1 MITDVRERCSYNRFK
16 VLIIIMIISF
26 SSSLL
31 KAQVIEIDT
40 VFIIAKPRISKL
52 TEQPLTEPLSI
63 LPATSVVSRNEI
75 RLQGANTVI
84 DALNHVPGGLTET
97 RGRQVKQFFSV
108 RGQKYPYPDYAING
122 VWQKEFEELP
132 YFFSA
137 SDIEEIEIIRSSAA
151 LLTGLSGLSG
161 LINIKTREYQSSE
174 TVLEAEYGTFN
185 TAHLHL
191 STGNTIG
198 RLSYA
203 AGGGYDRTEGP
214 KGMHA
219 NESMANLYARMTWQ
233 PVSSIIL
240 KANIFGLDGTRE
252 MAIALEPAEPRYRN
266 MRQSFDPYRA
276 LLSNVRIEYR
286 PGNNLTSELQLFYS
300 RRNPTFIDEVRETES
315 NEKDYE
321 YGVNFLQAVALSSS
335 NVLRFGGLYNR
346 WVAPN
351 GKRFYIGKRC
361 DTETF
366 SAVIADEQ
374 QLGRFT
380 FDTGIR
386 FTGTYLNEY
395 AAYNIEG
402 DGGLFRDVTPVTDEW
417 EAPVIQATLGASFDY
432 SRNLSF
438 HVNSAAGQV
447 KPRVGTLS
455 TSMTEPENET
465 RLKIDI
471 GSIYKTELGKYSL
484 TAFGVF
490 QKNAIVL
497 SGTTATSIETGEVR
511 VLYLN
516 RNQSQTGIE
525 FEALPP
531 PVMNTLRPFFNFTLI
546 RSRMENDNQM
556 VANREHPALIT
567 SGGLYFRQKAFDI
580 NILCKYVAPFENDR
594 FVPAYHGPQPL
605 GDFFVA
611 DINGGYT
618 TKGKVPVRLYF
629 RVRNLSD
636 LRYSTVNGYPDF
648 GRMLYAGV
656 QVKLMKEAD

>member
-1 MITDVRERCSYNRFK
+1 MEGLRIRLRW
-16 VLIIIMIISF
+16 VLTINIFLVVLTAS
-26 SSSLL
+26 
-31 KAQVIEIDT
+31 AQVHEIDT
-40 VFIIAKPRISKL
+40 VVIRARPAVARL
-52 TEQPLTEPLSI
+52 AEQPFAEPLAI
-63 LPATSVVSRNEI
+63 LPATSIINREEI
-75 RLQGANTVI
+75 RMQGALTII
-84 DALNHVPGGLTET
+84 DALSHVPGGLTET

-161 LINIKTREYQSSE
+161 LINIKTREYKSSE
-174 TVLEAEYGTFN
+174 TVIEAEYGTFN
-185 TAHLHL
+185 SAHFHL

-198 RLSYA
+198 RFSYA

-214 KGMHA
+214 QEMHA
-219 NESMANLYARMTWQ
+219 RESMANLYARMTWQ
-233 PVSSIIL
+233 PVSSVIL
-240 KANIFGLDGTRE
+240 KANIFGLDGARE
-252 MAIALEPAEPRYRN
+252 LAIAQEPAGQRYRN

-276 LLSNVRIEYR
+276 LLSNVRVQYR
-286 PGNNLTSELQLFYS
+286 PGNNLTSELQIFYS

-315 NEKDYE
+315 NEMDYE
-321 YGVNFLQAVALSSS
+321 YGANFIQSVVLSPS

-351 GKRFYIGKRC
+351 GKRFYTGKRC

-374 QLGRFT
+374 QLGRIT
-380 FDTGIR
+380 LDAGIR
-386 FTGTYLNEY
+386 LTGTYLNEY
-395 AAYNIEG
+395 AAFNIEG

-417 EAPVIQATLGASFDY
+417 EAPLIQGTIGATYDHTG
-432 SRNLSF
+432 NLSF
-438 HVNSAAGQV
+438 YFNSAAGQI
-447 KPRVGTLS
+447 KPRPGTLT

-471 GSIYKTELGKYSL
+471 GSIYKTGLSGKYSL

-497 SGTTATSIETGEVR
+497 SGATSISVETGEVR

-516 RNQSQTGIE
+516 RDQNQMGIE
-525 FEALPP
+525 FEAMPP
-531 PVMNTLRPFFNFTLI
+531 PVRNSIRPFFNFTI
-546 RSRMENDNQM
+546 MRSLMEDDNQM
-556 VANREHPALIT
+556 VTNREHPVLIS
-567 SGGLYFRQKAFDI
+567 SGGLYFRQKAFDL
-580 NILCKYVAPFENDR
+580 NILCKYVSPFENDR
-594 FVPAYHGPQPL
+594 FVNPEDGPRPL

-618 TKGKVPVRLYF
+618 TKGSVPLRFYL
-629 RVRNLSD
+629 RVRNLMDS
-636 LRYSTVNGYPDF
+636 RYSTVNGYPDF
-648 GRMLYAGV
+648 GRLLYAGV
-656 QVKLMKEAD
+656 QVKFSKEKD